1 MEKQFASRVQKILAG
16 LRKAPPL
23 GIQVSLPSDDLH
35 AWEAVIPGPEDSLYK
50 GGKFKIQ
57 ILLPENYPLTPPI
70 VRFVTPIYHLNVSQS
85 SGQVCLRFLA
95 EDEWVAGGTIEQ
107 VLNALFSLLI
117 RPEEDNAFDHDVMNE
132 YHHLKFL
139 YDEKA
144 CESATKATPK

>member
-1 MEKQFASRVQKILAG
+1 MEKQFASRVQKELAA
-16 LRKAPPL
+16 LRKSPPL

-35 AWEAVIPGPEDSLYK
+35 VWEAVIPGPDDSLYK

-57 ILLPENYPLTPPI
+57 ILLPENYPLAPPI

-117 RPEEDNAFDHDVMNE
+117 RPEEDNAFDHDVLNN
-132 YHHLKFL
+132 YHHYRGQ
-139 YDEKA
+139 YDRKA
-144 CESATKATPK
+144 RACAAKAT